1 MTRKSAFLKPFLSR
15 RATSLRAISFL
26 APAAFTAIALTPNRA
41 HAQDVSFGANGSAS
55 TDTGVQGSSSASATP
70 AAAANPDDEWAERD
84 RLLGESNS
92 LSGGTGLLH
101 MQTAQTG
108 APGQL
113 RIGFTTEYFSA
124 GFLCTNDYP
133 CQDPRNPGSKVTTDT
148 LNHIGGTLTLGVT
161 ILKWLEAYAGTSA
174 YANSDD
180 QNNPTLLQVLGDT
193 DFGLKA
199 AGGISKVFYVG
210 GFTELWLL
218 NGTGSVGL
226 DGGGTGF
233 KFGPV
238 GTMDLRPALNKEWAP
253 RVSLQA
259 DYMFDNS
266 GDVLSQHE
274 ANIKQPSTR
283 IERFGLGV
291 NRVDHVDLA
300 LGVESLFVE
309 GRVRPFIEYNMLIP
323 SNRQSY
329 ACHANNPSG
338 DQCLANDTVVPSKLT
353 LGSRFFPWKK
363 GFSLLA
369 AFDIGVSG
377 TGNFVEELAPTPP
390 WTLYIG
396 AGWAVDTK
404 DRPPAT
410 VVKNVEKIVDR
421 NPNTGRIKGFVH
433 EQGQT
438 KGLENALIVW
448 ANHPDITSLASGADG
463 RFVTQM
469 LPPGQYNFVVKYDGY
484 KDGACSGT
492 LTAPQPD
499 PNQPA
504 SQQNQVGGGQEVQI
518 DCALEA
524 LPRVGTVI
532 GHVKDAETNAA
543 VAGAKIDVKDSGGKA
558 LSLVA
563 DDQGSF
569 RAEQIA
575 PGTASFTVSQD
586 GYLALTQPSD
596 IKPRTENNVDLLI
609 RKRPKK
615 SLVDVAKDE
624 IKIKQQ
630 IQFATDSA
638 TILPESLQLMTEIAD
653 AFVRNPWIKRVEVQG
668 HTDNTGTPDHNKILS
683 EQRADSVRTWLIEHG
698 VSADR
703 LVSRGYGQTKPLVP
717 NVTTAN
723 KAKNRRVQ
731 FIILDKDTPPA
742 ADKPAATPA
751 KKP

>member
-1 MTRKSAFLKPFLSR
+1 MTRKSAFRNPFLR
-15 RATSLRAISFL
+15 LALASLTL
-26 APAAFTAIALTPNRA
+26 VPAVA
-41 HAQDVSFGANGSAS
+41 HAQDGAVTFGANAS
-55 TDTGVQGSSSASATP
+55 TDTGVSTNGSADANGAATP
-70 AAAANPDDEWAERD
+70 AAAAPESSDDEWAERD

-124 GFLCTNDYP
+124 GFLCSSDYP
-133 CQDPRNPGSKVTTDT
+133 CQDPRNPGQKVTSDT
-148 LNHIGGTLTLGVT
+148 MNHIGGTLTLGVT
-161 ILKWLEAYAGTSA
+161 ILKWLEAYAATSA

-199 AGGISKVFYVG
+199 AGALSKVFYVG
-210 GFTELWLL
+210 GFTELWLV
-218 NGTGSVGL
+218 NGTGAVGL
-226 DGGGTGF
+226 DGGGTSF

-238 GTMDLRPALNKEWAP
+238 GTMDLRPALKKEWAP
-253 RVSLQA
+253 RISLQA
-259 DYMFDNS
+259 DYTFDNT
-266 GDVLSQHE
+266 GDVLAQHE
-274 ANIKQPSTR
+274 TNIGGPSTR
-283 IERFGLGV
+283 IERYGLGV

-300 LGVESLFVE
+300 LGAESLFVE
-309 GRVRPFIEYNMLIP
+309 GRVRPFLEYNMLIP

-338 DQCLANDTVVPSKLT
+338 DQCLANDTVVPSKFT
-353 LGSRFFPWKK
+353 IGSRFFPWKK

-369 AFDIGVSG
+369 AFDIGVTG
-377 TGNFVEELAPTPP
+377 TGNFVEELSPTPP

-404 DRPPAT
+404 DRPPTT

-448 ANHPDITSLASGADG
+448 ANHPDVTSLASGADG

-484 KDGACSGT
+484 KDGQCSGT
-492 LTAPQPD
+492 LTAPQQQPG
-499 PNQPA
+499 QPA
-504 SQQNQVGGGQEVQI
+504 NAQNANGAQLAGGQEVQI
-518 DCALEA
+518 DCALES
-524 LPRVGTVI
+524 LPRVGTVV
-532 GHVKDAETNAA
+532 GHVKDADTNSAIP
-543 VAGAKIDVKDSGGKA
+543 GAKVDVKDSAGKA

-563 DDQGSF
+563 DDRGNF

-596 IKPRTENNVDLLI
+596 IKPRQENNVDLLLH
-609 RKRPKK
+609 KRPKK
-615 SLVDVAKDE
+615 SLVDVSKDE

-638 TILPESLQLMTEIAD
+638 TILPESLGLMSEIAD

-683 EQRADSVRTWLIEHG
+683 EQRADAVQSWLIAHG

-703 LVSRGYGQTKPLVP
+703 LVAHGYGQTKPLVP

-723 KAKNRRVQ
+723 KARNRRVQ
-731 FIILDKDTPPA
+731 FIILDKDAPTSDKVTPPSR
-742 ADKPAATPA
+742 K
-751 KKP
+751 